1 MGIGE
6 FFSGITEKSRHIFEK
21 ITKSIK
27 PLVIAVVCG
36 AVFVVLALLLVPA
49 LVRRVPKKKPVEQAG
64 AAPLSLSPE
73 DFFMPP
79 EPDFVP
85 RILLEREPRD
95 GWGEE
100 DARPF
105 WTDPME
111 ENADIWRRRIEK
123 GVDELLEH
131 VP

>member
-1 MGIGE
+1 MGIGNL
-6 FFSGITEKSRHIFEK
+6 FSKAVLFVKSH
-21 ITKSIK
+21 
-27 PLVIAVVCG
+27 LVTATIVCG
-36 AVFVVLALLLVPA
+36 AVFIILMLLVVLALVK
-49 LVRRVPKKKPVEQAG
+49 RVPKKQNVAEQAVS
-64 AAPLSLSPE
+64 PPPSLSPE

-95 GWGEE
+95 GWSEE

-111 ENADIWRRRIEK
+111 ENGGTWRRRIED
-123 GVDELLEH
+123 GVDEFLEN

>member
-6 FFSGITEKSRHIFEK
+6 LFSKAVLLIKSHLAAAAI
-21 ITKSIK
+21 
-27 PLVIAVVCG
+27 VCG
-36 AVFVVLALLLVPA
+36 AVFIILMLLVVLALVKRVPA
-49 LVRRVPKKKPVEQAG
+49 KQNAAAEQASS
-64 AAPLSLSPE
+64 PPSLTPE

-95 GWGEE
+95 GWSEE

-111 ENADIWRRRIEK
+111 ENAGTWKRRIEE
-123 GVDELLEH
+123 GVDELLEN

>member
-6 FFSGITEKSRHIFEK
+6 LFSKAVLFVKSH
-21 ITKSIK
+21 
-27 PLVIAVVCG
+27 LVAAACVCG
-36 AVFVVLALLLVPA
+36 AVFIILALLVVLALVK
-49 LVRRVPKKKPVEQAG
+49 RVPPKQDAPRDKLPPQPS
-64 AAPLSLSPE
+64 PLSLSPE
-73 DFFMPP
+73 DFFMPS

-85 RILLEREPRD
+85 QILLEREPKD

-111 ENADIWRRRIEK
+111 ENAGTWRNRIKE
-123 GVDELLEH
+123 GVDELLEN

>member
-6 FFSGITEKSRHIFEK
+6 LFSKAVLFVKSH
-21 ITKSIK
+21 
-27 PLVIAVVCG
+27 LVAAAIVCG
-36 AVFVVLALLLVPA
+36 AVFIILMLLVVLALVK
-49 LVRRVPKKKPVEQAG
+49 RVPKQQSAAPEQAP
-64 AAPLSLSPE
+64 AFSLSPE

-85 RILLEREPRD
+85 RILLEREPRE

-111 ENADIWRRRIEK
+111 ENAETWKSRIEK
-123 GVDELLEH
+123 GVDELLES

>member
-6 FFSGITEKSRHIFEK
+6 LFSKASLFVKSH
-21 ITKSIK
+21 
-27 PLVIAVVCG
+27 LVAAACVCG
-36 AVFVVLALLLVPA
+36 AVFIILMLLVALALVKRVPA
-49 LVRRVPKKKPVEQAG
+49 KKDAPPERPIP
-64 AAPLSLSPE
+64 PLSLSPE

-85 RILLEREPRD
+85 PILLEREPGD
-95 GWGEE
+95 GWSEE

-111 ENADIWRRRIEK
+111 ENAGTWRRRIKE
-123 GVDELLEH
+123 GVDELLEN

>member
-6 FFSGITEKSRHIFEK
+6 LFSKASLFVKSH
-21 ITKSIK
+21 
-27 PLVIAVVCG
+27 LVAAACVCG
-36 AVFVVLALLLVPA
+36 AVFIVLALLVVLAFVKHIPA
-49 LVRRVPKKKPVEQAG
+49 KKDMPPERD
-64 AAPLSLSPE
+64 APLLPVSLSPE
-73 DFFMPP
+73 DFFMPS

-85 RILLEREPRD
+85 RVLLEREPKD

-111 ENADIWRRRIEK
+111 ENAGTWRDRIKK
-123 GVDELLEH
+123 GVDGLLEN

>member
-6 FFSGITEKSRHIFEK
+6 LFSKAVLLVKSH
-21 ITKSIK
+21 
-27 PLVIAVVCG
+27 LVAVVIVCG
-36 AVFVVLALLLVPA
+36 AVFIILMLLVILALVKQIPEKQRVVP
-49 LVRRVPKKKPVEQAG
+49 EQVSS
-64 AAPLSLSPE
+64 PSLSSE

-95 GWGEE
+95 SWGEE

-111 ENADIWRRRIEK
+111 ENAEIWKSRIEK
-123 GVDELLEH
+123 GVDELLEN

>member
-6 FFSGITEKSRHIFEK
+6 LFSKAVLFVKSH
-21 ITKSIK
+21 
-27 PLVIAVVCG
+27 LVAAAIVCG
-36 AVFVVLALLLVPA
+36 AVFIILMLLVVLALVKLIPEKQRVVP
-49 LVRRVPKKKPVEQAG
+49 EQVSPA
-64 AAPLSLSPE
+64 SLSPE

-85 RILLEREPRD
+85 RVLLEREPGD
-95 GWGEE
+95 GWSEE

-111 ENADIWRRRIEK
+111 ENPETWRRRIEE
-123 GVDELLEH
+123 GVDELLEN

>member
-6 FFSGITEKSRHIFEK
+6 LFSKAVLFVKSH
-21 ITKSIK
+21 
-27 PLVIAVVCG
+27 LVAAACVCG
-36 AVFVVLALLLVPA
+36 AVFIILMLLVILA
-49 LVRRVPKKKPVEQAG
+49 FVRHVPVKKDTPPERPLL
-64 AAPLSLSPE
+64 PLSFSPE

-85 RILLEREPRD
+85 PILLEREPRD
-95 GWGEE
+95 GWSEE

-111 ENADIWRRRIEK
+111 ENAGTWRGRIEK
-123 GVDELLEH
+123 GVGELLEN

>member
-6 FFSGITEKSRHIFEK
+6 LFSKAVLFIKSH
-21 ITKSIK
+21 
-27 PLVIAVVCG
+27 LVAAAIACG
-36 AVFVVLALLLVPA
+36 AVFIIVALLVVLALVKHLPVKKDSPPEQPLL
-49 LVRRVPKKKPVEQAG
+49 
-64 AAPLSLSPE
+64 PLSLSPE
-73 DFFMPP
+73 DFFMPS

-85 RILLEREPRD
+85 RILLEREPKD

-111 ENADIWRRRIEK
+111 ENAGTWRGRIKK
-123 GVDELLEH
+123 GVDEFLEN

>member
-6 FFSGITEKSRHIFEK
+6 LFSKTVLLVKSH
-21 ITKSIK
+21 
-27 PLVIAVVCG
+27 LVATACVCG
-36 AVFVVLALLLVPA
+36 AVFIILMLLVVLALVKRIPE
-49 LVRRVPKKKPVEQAG
+49 KPSVAPEQAVS
-64 AAPLSLSPE
+64 PPPSLSPE

-95 GWGEE
+95 GWSEE

-111 ENADIWRRRIEK
+111 ENAETWRRRIEE
-123 GVDELLEH
+123 GVDELLEN

>member
-6 FFSGITEKSRHIFEK
+6 LFSKAVLFVKSH
-21 ITKSIK
+21 
-27 PLVIAVVCG
+27 LVAAACVCG
-36 AVFVVLALLLVPA
+36 AVFIILMLLVVLALVK
-49 LVRRVPKKKPVEQAG
+49 RVPKKQSAAAEQMVLS
-64 AAPLSLSPE
+64 PPSLSPE

-85 RILLEREPRD
+85 PVLLEREPRD
-95 GWGEE
+95 GWSEE

-111 ENADIWRRRIEK
+111 ENAGTWRRRIEE
-123 GVDELLEH
+123 GVDELLEN

>member
-6 FFSGITEKSRHIFEK
+6 LFSKAVLFIKSH
-21 ITKSIK
+21 
-27 PLVIAVVCG
+27 LVAAACVCG
-36 AVFVVLALLLVPA
+36 AVFIVLMLLVVLALVKLVPEKQNTA
-49 LVRRVPKKKPVEQAG
+49 AG
-64 AAPLSLSPE
+64 EAVLSPPSLSPE

-85 RILLEREPRD
+85 PILLEREPRD
-95 GWGEE
+95 GWSEE

-111 ENADIWRRRIEK
+111 ENAGTWRRRIKE
-123 GVDELLEH
+123 GVDELLEN

>member
-6 FFSGITEKSRHIFEK
+6 LFSKAVLFVKSH
-21 ITKSIK
+21 
-27 PLVIAVVCG
+27 LVAAACVCG
-36 AVFVVLALLLVPA
+36 AVFVILILLVVLALVK
-49 LVRRVPKKKPVEQAG
+49 RVPEKQNV
-64 AAPLSLSPE
+64 AAERAVFSPPSLSPE
-73 DFFMPP
+73 DFFMPS

-95 GWGEE
+95 GWSEE

-111 ENADIWRRRIEK
+111 ENAGTWKRRIEE
-123 GVDELLEH
+123 GVDELLEN

>member
-6 FFSGITEKSRHIFEK
+6 LFSKAVLFVKSH
-21 ITKSIK
+21 
-27 PLVIAVVCG
+27 LIAAACVCG
-36 AVFVVLALLLVPA
+36 AVFIILMLLVVLALVKRA
-49 LVRRVPKKKPVEQAG
+49 PKKPDAAVEQA
-64 AAPLSLSPE
+64 PPSSLSLSPE

-85 RILLEREPRD
+85 RVLLEREPRD

-111 ENADIWRRRIEK
+111 ENAETWRRRIEE
-123 GVDELLEH
+123 GVDELLEN

>member
-1 MGIGE
+1 MGIGDL
-6 FFSGITEKSRHIFEK
+6 FSKAVLFVKSH
-21 ITKSIK
+21 
-27 PLVIAVVCG
+27 LVTAAIVCG
-36 AVFVVLALLLVPA
+36 AVFIILMLLVVLALVKRVPA
-49 LVRRVPKKKPVEQAG
+49 KQT
-64 AAPLSLSPE
+64 AAAEPAPASPSLSPE

-95 GWGEE
+95 GWSEE

-111 ENADIWRRRIEK
+111 ENAEVWRRRIEE
-123 GVDELLEH
+123 GVDELLEN